1 MYPCICRRHQF
12 RQFFRGFKLAIFPS
26 LKATDEVQPR
36 ISWSG
41 GLLRAMSRRR
51 NTHHT
56 ESGVASDDSAL
67 NSHPSGSRSSSP
79 TNASEFP
86 KTSFFFGFFC
96 LKIHCKN
103 LKSHRTAHH
112 SSEAGPCM
120 LLNSIFYQK
129 MVRYAI
135 KDTIPT
141 VVMVFLSTL
150 STYARLPY
158 RARASGN
165 PRLYLG
171 FPESSLLRN
180 DRRRKSNRRR
190 KSLLI
195 AAD

>member
-1 MYPCICRRHQF
+1 
-12 RQFFRGFKLAIFPS
+12 
-26 LKATDEVQPR
+26 
-36 ISWSG
+36 
-41 GLLRAMSRRR
+41 
-51 NTHHT
+51 
-56 ESGVASDDSAL
+56 
-67 NSHPSGSRSSSP
+67 
-79 TNASEFP
+79 
-86 KTSFFFGFFC
+86 
-96 LKIHCKN
+96 
-103 LKSHRTAHH
+103 
-112 SSEAGPCM
+112 M